1 MANITTRSG
10 KGAPLT
16 NNEVDANFI
25 NLNTRKLEQ
34 LGGLENMVLA
44 KASNQDNDVQW
55 VSTVDNIH
63 MNGGYF

>member
-1 MANITTRSG
+1 MADITTRSG

-16 NNEVDANFI
+16 NNEVDANFT

-34 LGGLENMVLA
+34 LGGSENMVLV
-44 KASNQDNDVQW
+44 KASNADNDIQW
-55 VSTVDNIH
+55 VSTLDNIH